1 MSNPKRTISS
11 IISNAKS
18 RDYFETKIGRSF
30 DNNKIKFLSP
40 RNNKGYCQAFDIKT
54 CGLECRIKSYM
65 TYPVCAKHDRP
76 KFVAAIHA
84 KEYLS
89 SMPICSSLSDEFIND
104 LSTYFTERCLDL
116 KRPIEEGM
124 FYVMHR
130 VDIENH
136 PELFKIGLDIGDENC
151 DFEDRIS
158 KHEEGFCRAVFA
170 EGYVTPIHSDCRLVD
185 GVIKKLYASDMIPQ
199 FIPYNP
205 NRVPSKAEVEEFD
218 ANNEKMKSRLA
229 KEDKTK
235 RAEVDKPVDRLK
247 NYWVIDGG

>member
-11 IISNAKS
+11 IINNAKS

-30 DNNKIKFLSP
+30 DNNRIKFLSP

-65 TYPVCAKHDRP
+65 TYPLCAKHDRP

-89 SMPICSSLSDEFIND
+89 SMPIYSSLSDEFIND

-130 VDIENH
+130 VD
-136 PELFKIGLDIGDENC
+136 
-151 DFEDRIS
+151 RIS

-185 GVIKKLYASDMIPQ
+185 GVIKKLLAASRVEFKCNCTTKHIEYYDVTALSVFERVENWICN
-199 FIPYNP
+199 NP
-205 NRVPSKAEVEEFD
+205 TGPIAERIQ
-218 ANNEKMKSRLA
+218 NTMSLSH
-229 KEDKTK
+229 T
-235 RAEVDKPVDRLK
+235 
-247 NYWVIDGG
+247 

>member
-11 IISNAKS
+11 IINNAKS

-30 DNNKIKFLSP
+30 DNNRIKFLSP

-65 TYPVCAKHDRP
+65 TYPLCAKHDRP

-89 SMPICSSLSDEFIND
+89 SMPIYSSLSDEFIND

-136 PELFKIGLDIGDENC
+136 PELFKIGLDIADENC

-185 GVIKKLYASDMIPQ
+185 GVIKKLLAASRVEFKCNCTTKHIEYYDVTALSVFERVENWICN
-199 FIPYNP
+199 NP
-205 NRVPSKAEVEEFD
+205 TGPIAERIQ
-218 ANNEKMKSRLA
+218 NTMSLSH
-229 KEDKTK
+229 T
-235 RAEVDKPVDRLK
+235 
-247 NYWVIDGG
+247 